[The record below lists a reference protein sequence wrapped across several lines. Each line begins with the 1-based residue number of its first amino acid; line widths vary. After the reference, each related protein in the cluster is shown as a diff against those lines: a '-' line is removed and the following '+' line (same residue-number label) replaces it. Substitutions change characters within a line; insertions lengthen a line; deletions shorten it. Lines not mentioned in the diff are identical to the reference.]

1 MLLLSVGAKRLVILS
16 FCFLGPLV
24 KELVQQ
30 SLGFCSLCPV
40 IAEFAPNVAD
50 TSHPNYFTHDAVV
63 VFFSPLS
70 VGLKSNASTVSP
82 FFVF

>member
-24 KELVQQ
+24 K

-50 TSHPNYFTHDAVV
+50 TSHPDYFTHDAVV
-63 VFFSPLS
+63 VVFSPLS